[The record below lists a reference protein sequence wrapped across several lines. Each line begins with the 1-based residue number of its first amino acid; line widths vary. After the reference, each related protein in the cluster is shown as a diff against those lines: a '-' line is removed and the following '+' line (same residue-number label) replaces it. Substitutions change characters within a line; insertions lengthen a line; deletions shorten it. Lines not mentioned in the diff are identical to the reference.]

1 MKPRPEW
8 ASTFN
13 YKAHSP
19 SGARR
24 TDCKECF
31 EKVVARPN
39 NLRDPASCNMLGG
52 IVCEEYAKNIVIAD
66 MDAAEAF
73 RHCVSRFQEH
83 RVQEHQKNDAANHA
97 LICDGVYEVKR
108 SKAEKD
114 AEAPVV
120 SGTFLELTARNTADG
135 LREATQGAN
144 SVTDGRWASIMLE
157 DNELY
162 HTGEI
167 DVEAHGGVVEI
178 KTMWPSVSDT
188 KQGFR
193 IKSLPAKP
201 DPFHVRQVALYWH
214 WLRQSSENE
223 PVKIVYSNCIGYRIF
238 SSENCRALSQNILH
252 EKVQQLALIAR
263 TRENLMKTAGNK
275 EQLFSLVRPNFD
287 DWMWAN
293 VPPEYRRAA
302 NELWGTE

>member
-1 MKPRPEW
+1 
-8 ASTFN
+8 
-13 YKAHSP
+13 
-19 SGARR
+19 
-24 TDCKECF
+24 
-31 EKVVARPN
+31 
-39 NLRDPASCNMLGG
+39 
-52 IVCEEYAKNIVIAD
+52 
-66 MDAAEAF
+66 
-73 RHCVSRFQEH
+73 
-83 RVQEHQKNDAANHA
+83 
-97 LICDGVYEVKR
+97 
-108 SKAEKD
+108 
-114 AEAPVV
+114 
-120 SGTFLELTARNTADG
+120 
-135 LREATQGAN
+135 
-144 SVTDGRWASIMLE
+144 
-157 DNELY
+157 
-162 HTGEI
+162 
-167 DVEAHGGVVEI
+167 
-178 KTMWPSVSDT
+178 MWPSVSDT

-214 WLRQSSENE
+214 WLRQSSENV
-223 PVKIVYSNCIGYRIF
+223 PVRIVYANCIGYRIF